1 MKLHL
6 SRAWKPK
13 RLNTKTK
20 ASDYGCISLVCVE
33 TKPTENGEPPFGA
46 ASRVR
51 VGTSCRKATTQSRL
65 QEFNLDYLFS
75 LFSNAEVIVRAKI
88 YKP

>member
-1 MKLHL
+1 MSCI
-6 SRAWKPK
+6 SRA
-13 RLNTKTK
+13 R
-20 ASDYGCISLVCVE
+20 VE
-33 TKPTENGEPPFGA
+33 TKTVKSLWNIIEDEA
-46 ASRVR
+46 ASLVR

-75 LFSNAEVIVRAKI
+75 LFPNAEVIVRAKI